1 MNSSRKL
8 AANRPASAESPDV
21 LAIDIGGTGLKATVL
36 DDAGAMRCERVR
48 VDTPTGASPE
58 QVVETLARLVAE
70 LPQYARVAVGFPGRV
85 RDGVVRT
92 APNLGNE
99 NWHGFDLARALQ
111 HALGKPVRVANDADV
126 QGLGVIRGQGIE
138 MVATLGTGFGTG
150 LYEDGRVCPHLEL
163 SHHPFRKGETYD
175 QQLGE
180 AARKEIGTKKWQK
193 RVLRAIENL
202 RVLVDFDHLYLGGG
216 NSRRL
221 TCKLPDDVT
230 IVDNTAGLTGGSKLW
245 NDRQD

>member
-8 AANRPASAESPDV
+8 AANRPAPTESTDV

-36 DDAGAMRCERVR
+36 DHAGAMRCERVR
-48 VDTPTGASPE
+48 VDTPTGATPG
-58 QVVETLARLVAE
+58 QVVQTLAALVAE
-70 LPQYARVAVGFPGRV
+70 LPPYGRVAVGFPGRV

-126 QGLGVIRGQGIE
+126 QGLGAIRGQGIE
-138 MVATLGTGFGTG
+138 MVVTLGTGFGTG
-150 LYEDGRVCPHLEL
+150 LYEDGRVCPHLEV
-163 SHHPFRKGETYD
+163 SHQPFRKGETYD
-175 QQLGE
+175 EQLGE
-180 AARKEIGTKKWQK
+180 AARKKVGNRKWQK

-202 RVLVDFDHLYLGGG
+202 RVLVDFDHLYVGGG
-216 NSRRL
+216 NARRL
-221 TCKLPDDVT
+221 DCALPDDVT
-230 IVDNTAGLTGGSKLW
+230 IVDNQAGLTGGARLW
-245 NDRQD
+245 DDRQG